1 MTTPS
6 LALFSARNFSPNAL
20 SAGEAPPPNS
30 EESLGG
36 GGGQCQ
42 QTLRCRWG
50 AGDAGANPPVEQ
62 EAQQHDVQGVLLEVR
77 HDGRR
82 VEHRAALLPLLA
94 LAAPAA
100 APPSSSLP
108 GSQLEIEEGRESE
121 KEMAASL
128 ATCPMVSKWPFAL
141 AARPAPAE
149 APLPRNL
156 VAY

>member
-82 VEHRAALLPLLA
+82 VEHRAALLPLLC
-94 LAAPAA
+94 PGQRH
-100 APPSSSLP
+100 PPLSLTP
-108 GSQLEIEEGRESE
+108 PQTRQLQIEEGRESE

-128 ATCPMVSKWPFAL
+128 L
-141 AARPAPAE
+141 
-149 APLPRNL
+149 L
-156 VAY
+156 